1 MCDMEQMLHSFLISP
16 KHRNFLR
23 FLWFK
28 DNDPSQN
35 IIEYRMTV
43 HLFGNGPSPA
53 VATYGFRRTVKD
65 GEELDPAVKEFVK
78 RNFCLDDG
86 LVSRP
91 TAIETIKL
99 MRDTQATLATANH
112 RLHKVVLNAVPVMQ
126 AFPQKIQLRK
136 FAG

>member
-1 MCDMEQMLHSFLISP
+1 
-16 KHRNFLR
+16 
-23 FLWFK
+23 
-28 DNDPSQN
+28 
-35 IIEYRMTV
+35 MTV

-53 VATYGFRRTVKD
+53 VATYGRTVKD

-99 MRDTQATLATANH
+99 MRDTQATLATANL

>member
-65 GEELDPAVKEFVK
+65 GEELDPAVKEFV
-78 RNFCLDDG
+78 NYQ
-86 LVSRP
+86 
-91 TAIETIKL
+91 TIKL
-99 MRDTQATLATANH
+99 VRDTQATLATANL
-112 RLHKVVLNAVPVMQ
+112 RLHKVVLNAVSVMQ

>member
-1 MCDMEQMLHSFLISP
+1 
-16 KHRNFLR
+16 
-23 FLWFK
+23 
-28 DNDPSQN
+28 
-35 IIEYRMTV
+35 MTV

-78 RNFCLDDG
+78 RNFCPDDG

-99 MRDTQATLATANH
+99 MRDTQATLATANL

-126 AFPQKIQLRK
+126 AFPHKIQLRK